1 MRGVTPD
8 TLTQAF
14 ADYARNAADAR
25 ARDVFCALAEHMHA
39 FIREVGLTH
48 AA

>member
-1 MRGVTPD
+1 MRDVTPD
-8 TLTQAF
+8 TLTQTF
-14 ADYARNAADAR
+14 ADYAQNAADAR

-39 FIREVGLTH
+39 FIREVGLSH